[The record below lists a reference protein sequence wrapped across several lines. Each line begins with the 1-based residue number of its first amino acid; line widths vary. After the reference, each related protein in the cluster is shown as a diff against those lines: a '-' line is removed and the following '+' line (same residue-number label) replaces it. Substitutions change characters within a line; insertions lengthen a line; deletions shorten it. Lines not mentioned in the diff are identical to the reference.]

1 MAGNCSS
8 IVVTRAAKKRTDEEK
23 IRYVVVPRAAVNAL
37 SVPQGLSKKARSTT
51 LVITVA
57 CATKRQKRK
66 AIVSFAHH
74 YVAQDSIAKQKK
86 CYLTILDK
94 MITLSLSTMKLLKE
108 LDHEQRNDGRAGGSK
123 RILW

>member
-1 MAGNCSS
+1 
-8 IVVTRAAKKRTDEEK
+8 
-23 IRYVVVPRAAVNAL
+23 VVVPPVVANAPNA
-37 SVPQGLSKKARSTT
+37 PQGLSKKARSTT

-57 CATKRQKRK
+57 RATKKQKRK

-86 CYLTILDK
+86 YYLTILDK

-108 LDHEQRNDGRAGGSK
+108 FDHE
-123 RILW
+123 